1 MLCCKTR
8 AERHFR
14 HYMAQIAGNFP
25 LKTAHGTK
33 FPWDGTA
40 DPWDGNQNPW
50 DGSAGT
56 PRRAA
61 FPTLKGGRTWPSAL
75 TVCHIAHSAS
85 HAERCPPRLGTTPRS
100 QRPPWGRQP
109 RCLHT
114 ETSPAGDVILSR
126 RTYAP
131 KVQLSPL
138 YPPRGRRQASG
149 IAAACTRCRGVSPP
163 ALRLPRAKNGVPLPV
178 GMENDVLRIEAL
190 ATGYGRGR
198 RRRVVSAGLTGVLP
212 RVVPK

>member
-1 MLCCKTR
+1 MRNIRGMLFCKTR

-138 YPPRGRRQASG
+138 YPR
-149 IAAACTRCRGVSPP
+149 AAAARHRASLRPARAVAAFPRPP
-163 ALRLPRAKNGVPLPV
+163 SVCHVRKTAYLCP
-178 GMENDVLRIEAL
+178 
-190 ATGYGRGR
+190 
-198 RRRVVSAGLTGVLP
+198 
-212 RVVPK
+212 